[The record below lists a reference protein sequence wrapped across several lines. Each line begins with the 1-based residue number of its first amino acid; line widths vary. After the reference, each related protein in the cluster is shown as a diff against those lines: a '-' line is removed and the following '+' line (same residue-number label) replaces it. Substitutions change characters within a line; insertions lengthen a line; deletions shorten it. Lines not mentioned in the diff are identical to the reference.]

1 MGMGHGANRIETEIE
16 STVLMSAPDHS
27 EIATIEER
35 MKTAAKRLHTF
46 APQVAQAVTI
56 IDYDSDRRKS
66 LLARYAV
73 RHIKDGESAAAADT
87 LARASDAYKAELD
100 ALGSI
105 YEQANVTMR
114 EWDAEKCSWE
124 TARSLLARQ
133 RETIRTLPE
142 TEA

>member
-1 MGMGHGANRIETEIE
+1 MLVGIICPHQTEL
-16 STVLMSAPDHS
+16 STMSAPDYS
-27 EIATIEER
+27 EIITIEER
-35 MKTAAKRLHTF
+35 MKTAAKKLHTF
-46 APQVAQAVTI
+46 APQVAQSVTI

-73 RHIKDGESAAAADT
+73 KHIKAGESATAADT
-87 LARASDAYKAELD
+87 LARADEAYKAELD
-100 ALGSI
+100 ALASI
-105 YEQANVTMR
+105 YEQANATMR

-133 RETIRTLPE
+133 RETINSLPE